1 MDGLRRWKGSDQW
14 TKDGGRFVPHPTTWL
29 NREGWNDLVPG
40 EKAVLSPEQAKAT
53 TDRFERSKREHDD
66 FMQTLEG
73 ARSRSLGVNV

>member
-1 MDGLRRWKGSDQW
+1 M
-14 TKDGGRFVPHPTTWL
+14 
-29 NREGWNDLVPG
+29 PG

-66 FMQTLEG
+66 FMQTLVG